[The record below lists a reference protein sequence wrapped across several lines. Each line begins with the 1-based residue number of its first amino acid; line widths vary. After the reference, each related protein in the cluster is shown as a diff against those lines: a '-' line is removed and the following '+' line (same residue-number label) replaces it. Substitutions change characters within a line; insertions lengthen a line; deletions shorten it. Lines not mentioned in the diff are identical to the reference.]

1 MVVGYS
7 PNSPFARS
15 FVQAARGE
23 RALTDVLL
31 QPGLRIGRTDPAL
44 DPKGYRT
51 ILACMLLERESG
63 VAGFEQRLLGS
74 ARNPT
79 QVLPEESTLVRL
91 ESGELD
97 AAFLYSTESAVR
109 RLPAVELPPS
119 ANLGEPALAK
129 TYASVSVVVDGV
141 TRKGGP
147 IVYALTILK
156 AAPNPAGAAAFVEFV
171 VGGRGRTILGA
182 AGVRIIAP
190 VFSGDKSAA
199 PGSLR
204 GALGIAE
211 AVTPK

>member
-1 MVVGYS
+1 
-7 PNSPFARS
+7 
-15 FVQAARGE
+15 
-23 RALTDVLL
+23 
-31 QPGLRIGRTDPAL
+31 
-44 DPKGYRT
+44 
-51 ILACMLLERESG
+51 
-63 VAGFEQRLLGS
+63 
-74 ARNPT
+74 
-79 QVLPEESTLVRL
+79 
-91 ESGELD
+91 
-97 AAFLYSTESAVR
+97 VR